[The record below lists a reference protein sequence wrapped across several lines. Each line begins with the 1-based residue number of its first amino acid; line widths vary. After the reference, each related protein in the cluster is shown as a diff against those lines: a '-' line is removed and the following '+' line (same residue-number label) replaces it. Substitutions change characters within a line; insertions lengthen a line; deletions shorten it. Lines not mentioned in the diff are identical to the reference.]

1 MDEEQERER
10 EQEKEREK
18 EVEIETEAEVCPPPV
33 QAHTPLAEKQWEWGH
48 ALQKGFVSDCLNECD
63 GCPRLHA
70 ITADEL
76 ERCGMHLPQLLD
88 FRDMP
93 SHLFIT
99 SNWLCSVQIT
109 DDHCSPLERAH
120 TLRAVDTFLLS
131 PAKDQ
136 VTSIILLSGWEAS
149 NVLVEMRYLSK
160 HAPQRATQ
168 AEEFFAQLCHLSD
181 TGKSMCA
188 CRVGYPKLPR
198 AEHRAVRKLFNGS
211 CDYSLSECA
220 EVVKF
225 LGLLQPRSAYNF
237 ASHQWNE
244 QQSQRLWEALRDQK
258 VLSRNSFVKEVPDAQ
273 TSMPN

>member
-1 MDEEQERER
+1 M
-10 EQEKEREK
+10 
-18 EVEIETEAEVCPPPV
+18 
-33 QAHTPLAEKQWEWGH
+33 
-48 ALQKGFVSDCLNECD
+48 
-63 GCPRLHA
+63 
-70 ITADEL
+70 TADKL
-76 ERCGMHLPQLLD
+76 ERCGMYLPQMLD

-120 TLRAVDTFLLS
+120 ALRAVDTFLLS
-131 PAKDQ
+131 PGNDQ

-149 NVLVEMRYLSK
+149 NVLVEMRCLSK

-258 VLSRNSFVKEVPDAQ
+258 VLSRNGFVKEVPDVDAKLREAELCFKDGSGLASPPADSDFNRAQ
-273 TSMPN
+273 KSCRNCARIHETPITGSRGALGPLNLV